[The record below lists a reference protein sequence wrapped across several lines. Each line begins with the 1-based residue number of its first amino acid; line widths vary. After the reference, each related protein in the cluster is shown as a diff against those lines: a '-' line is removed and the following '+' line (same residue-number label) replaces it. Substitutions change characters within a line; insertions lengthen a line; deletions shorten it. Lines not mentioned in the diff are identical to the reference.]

1 MKKLLFSLAA
11 MIAMVATSCVTD
23 ATNDLSVGGKESVV
37 TFSVESQNV
46 SRADIANGAKA
57 TRLQYAV
64 FAGKGESMSYLETLS
79 GETELI
85 DLKAS
90 FDLTLLNQN
99 EYTIVFWADAP
110 GSIYTFTKNSATV
123 AANYSGV
130 KANNDNLDAFYAVKE
145 FKVNGTTVV
154 SATLT
159 RPFAQVNFGAN
170 DVDAAA
176 IAGFNTGALQSTF
189 TAYVYNSLN
198 LVSGELSGEDT
209 VTFAVNNE
217 CLIPGG
223 ELKAGY
229 TWVAMNYVFAAANGG
244 SLNTCD
250 LTITDGSKSVSI
262 SYPQAPVKRNWRTNL
277 IGALLTGSTKV
288 EVEVD
293 PGFGGEED
301 HNYPFVGVVA
311 ADGTTVACDTFA
323 EAWNAVTGTTS
334 RSSESA
340 TIRVRGNVD
349 LGTTNGTAYTLPA
362 GQSVVLDLGGATLN
376 HFSDGD
382 SGNQIAF
389 DVRGNLTVNGGTIT
403 TKHTGADLEWS
414 AMTEVFYVG
423 FNGTLN
429 LNNTHIENLG
439 GSAMAYAVD
448 LVNAAAPDGVTLNV
462 ENSYLK
468 SSYIP
473 VRVFNNGAGMN
484 NVTIKNS
491 TLEGT
496 SRAFW
501 VHVYSNAD
509 NGGKGVKSA
518 TLNINI
524 FNPESNNTFIAEN
537 PNRLIEYGFTDE
549 INLTPEGVI
558 VIKDAEGNVVE
569 GIGMDLEG
577 NYAVYAAAGLDWID
591 SNIAANN
598 GFEGKTIKLSADID
612 LFKGYMDDGDPISTA
627 PIGRMDGVVYGTE
640 GVEAFKGTFD
650 GQGHS
655 IKNLFQNGWALN
667 YDWDRYGAV
676 GLFSRVENA
685 TIKNLVIDGAE
696 IYVEGGNVSAIAAN
710 AVGECTFENITIK
723 NTKLAT
729 YNNGVGGVVAWSEA
743 GVYNFKNIKID
754 ESVVLAGLWGSFDST
769 IGGVLAEAEPGA
781 TYNFENV
788 EVNCRIDAFNDCT
801 ASYDYYLYRMC
812 GMVVGRCQE
821 TTTIDGRNYPDLSKY
836 NFSFNNVVVNYGD
849 WMNYHYCEPTPSDMN
864 GGRGMRVEPGYS
876 YSGLPADYD
885 HSQCVDNHMNW
896 IPFDQLVGGAQL
908 AVRGLREVEGV
919 TVNYPESFFREQGY
933 KAVEN
938 TYTVY
943 TGAGFKA
950 IATTVLADSSKN
962 VTIELANDIDLA
974 GIEWPAVCTKAAF
987 VLDGKGYSIKNLTT
1001 NAVEDHGF
1009 YSTAMFTS
1017 TRKATTIK
1025 NLVVEN
1031 ATVTGKGGDNS
1042 HGAVLVACNY
1052 SSLNIEGVTVKNST
1066 VSNCDRSSVITT
1078 YLYFTDATVKNCV
1091 VEGCTVNSI
1100 GTAGALLGMNNSHNF
1115 EATGNTVKNTTIS
1128 SSEGSNK
1135 AGIIIGTWQSA
1146 GTLTQSGNTVDNSK
1160 AINAG
1165 AETNNEIGRTV

>member
-11 MIAMVATSCVTD
+11 MIALVATSCVTD

-79 GETELI
+79 GETELTN
-85 DLKAS
+85 LKAS

-123 AANYSGV
+123 TADYSNV
-130 KANNDNLDAFYAVKE
+130 TANNDNLDAFYAVKE
-145 FKVNGTTVV
+145 FRVNGTTVV

-170 DVDAAA
+170 DVEDAEN
-176 IAGFNTGALQSTF
+176 AGFNIGTLQSTF

-209 VTFAVNNE
+209 VIFAKND
-217 CLIPGG
+217 IPGD

-301 HNYPFVGVVA
+301 HNYPYVGVVA
-311 ADGTTVACDTFA
+311 ADGTAVAYNTFA
-323 EAWNAVTGTTS
+323 EAWDAVTGTTS

-362 GQSVVLDLGGATLN
+362 GQSIVLDLGGATLN

-389 DVRGNLTVNGGTIT
+389 DVRGNMTVNGGTIT

-429 LNNTHIENLG
+429 LKNTHIENLG

-448 LVNAAAPDGVTLNV
+448 LVNASTPDGVTLNV

-491 TLEGT
+491 NLEGT

-518 TLNINI
+518 TLNIDI

-549 INLTPEGVI
+549 INVTPEGVI
-558 VIKDAEGNVVE
+558 VIKDAEGNVIE

-577 NYAVYAAAGLDWID
+577 NYAVTAATGLAWID
-591 SNIAANN
+591 DNIAANN

-627 PIGRMDGVVYGTE
+627 PIGRMDGAVYGTE

-655 IKNLFQNGWALN
+655 IKNLYQNGWALN
-667 YDWDRYGAV
+667 YYLGSYGAV

-685 TIKNLVIDGAE
+685 TIKNLVIDGCE
-696 IYVEGGNVSAIAAN
+696 IIVEGGNVSAIAAN
-710 AVGECTFENITIK
+710 AVGNCTFENITLK
-723 NTKLAT
+723 NTQLAS
-729 YNNGVGGVVAWSEA
+729 YNNGVGGIVAWSEA
-743 GVYNFKNIKID
+743 GVYNFKNIKIE
-754 ESVVLAGLWGSFDST
+754 ESVVLTGLWGSYDT
-769 IGGVLAEAEPGA
+769 TLGGVLAEAEPGA

-788 EVNCRIDAFNDCT
+788 EISCKIDAFNDVIS
-801 ASYDYYLYRMC
+801 SYQWYSYRMC
-812 GMVVGRCQE
+812 GMVVGRCE
-821 TTTIDGRNYPDLSKY
+821 EYTTINGTNYPDLSKY
-836 NFSFNNVVVNYGD
+836 NFTFNNVVVNYGD
-849 WMNYHYCEPTPSDMN
+849 WMNYHYCVIGRKN
-864 GGRGMRVEPGYS
+864 GWRVEPGYS
-876 YSGLPADYD
+876 YSGLPADAD
-885 HSQCVDNHMNW
+885 HSTHAECCQAV
-896 IPFDQLVGGAQL
+896 IPFDQLVGGPQSGQH
-908 AVRGLREVEGV
+908 VGYYGLREVEGV

-1115 EATGNTVKNTTIS
+1115 EATGNAVKNTTIS

-1146 GTLTQSGNTVDNSK
+1146 GTLTQSGNTVENSK